1 MSLRLSLH
9 VIVHTLLFY
18 NIPRII
24 LCVESNDPYRV
35 QITLALTRS
44 IIYYIQR
51 EIVESWARKNDV
63 IMHSFV
69 VSFII
74 LDLLLFS
81 LRPKDDRQTRVQEA
95 TSTLRVCVQADYGV
109 NSLYLHWFTVIRT
122 STRGMEGMRDAL
134 VEVRQNITRIID
146 VYCFTEQRSSYLNLK
161 CHRGK

>member
-35 QITLALTRS
+35 QITLALTHS

-74 LDLLLFS
+74 LDLLLFC
-81 LRPKDDRQTRVQEA
+81 LRPKDDRQTRVQKA
-95 TSTLRVCVQADYGV
+95 TSTLRVCVQADYEV
-109 NSLYLHWFTVIRT
+109 NSLYLHWFTIIRT
-122 STRGMEGMRDAL
+122 STRGMEGMHDAL
-134 VEVRQNITRIID
+134 VEVR
-146 VYCFTEQRSSYLNLK
+146 
-161 CHRGK
+161 

>member
-63 IMHSFV
+63 IMHSFA

-74 LDLLLFS
+74 LDLLLFFFKAERWS
-81 LRPKDDRQTRVQEA
+81 PNTRSRSNVNVKSMCTGGLWGQFA
-95 TSTLRVCVQADYGV
+95 LLALIYRHSNVDSRNGRNARCSGRGTLKYYPNHRCV
-109 NSLYLHWFTVIRT
+109 LLHRAKIKLLEFK
-122 STRGMEGMRDAL
+122 M
-134 VEVRQNITRIID
+134 
-146 VYCFTEQRSSYLNLK
+146 
-161 CHRGK
+161 